1 MRPLSIAVLLVL
13 AVILSGCASRK
24 PAGTGNVLQTREGLA
39 SFYGSDFHGKR
50 TASGIRFDM
59 NAMVAAHPSYPFG
72 TLIRVTNLANRQAV
86 TVRVVD
92 RGPAAEQQAGGVIVD
107 VSRRAAQRLGFVQ
120 RGRTRV
126 RLEVLA
132 WGDR

>member
-1 MRPLSIAVLLVL
+1 MRPIAIVVCLAL
-13 AVILSGCASRK
+13 AVSLSGCASRK
-24 PAGTGNVLQTREGLA
+24 PSGTGSVLQTREGLA

-50 TASGIRFDM
+50 TASGVRFDM

-72 TLIRVTNLANRQAV
+72 TLIRVTNLSNHQAA

-92 RGPAAEQQAGGVIVD
+92 RGPAAGQQADGVIID
-107 VSRRAAQRLGFVQ
+107 VSRRAAQRLGFVE

-126 RLEVLA
+126 RLEVLS
-132 WGDR
+132 WGR